1 MTLQTEH
8 SLNSPPM
15 PYEVFITPIPENIL
29 GTDILQ
35 GQTPQT
41 SISEFHFP
49 G

>member
-8 SLNSPPM
+8 SLNSPPT
-15 PYEVFITPIPENIL
+15 PYEIFITPIPENIL

-35 GQTPQT
+35 GQTLQN
-41 SISEFHFP
+41 SISEFHFQ